1 LFDESSVTAL
11 KPALEFFPPIQ
22 QRYITKSHPFRKLEK
37 IEAGMDMSSMSSNM
51 PGMTMTDS
59 MPSSTASATDCSPT
73 GGMDMSN
80 DIDPRMDLLMT
91 ILDDTELQVIANFYA
106 VRYWYGVIVIIGLA
120 ALLNVVVRLRSRSR

>member
-1 LFDESSVTAL
+1 LFDESCVTAL
-11 KPALEFFPPIQ
+11 ESAFEFFPPIQ

-37 IEAGMDMSSMSSNM
+37 IEAEMDMSSMSSNM

-59 MPSSTASATDCSPT
+59 MPSSTASAADGSPT

-80 DIDPRMDLLMT
+80 GTDPRMDLLMT

-106 VRYWYGVIVIIGLA
+106 MRYWYGVIVVIGLA
-120 ALLNVVVRLRSRSR
+120 ALLNIVVHLRSRSR